1 MAESSSV
8 RDDTAPDGYLEEP
21 VMNASHDS
29 PRPAGYGGY
38 FEGLASTPNI
48 GNMLRITHG
57 NQAQLSAMADQKA
70 NIVLGASFV
79 GLTLLVGRLGAGITP
94 SLVVLS
100 VFTLASA
107 LFALL
112 TVMPS
117 LPSRVRIDPTSPGF
131 NPLFFGFS
139 SRMDPDDYMKHM
151 REIMDDDAR
160 VIETVLRDIHQAGTV
175 LYHQKYRYLGY
186 SYRLLMLGLVLS
198 MATVG
203 IEWAFGFGGGE

>member
-1 MAESSSV
+1 MAEEGSARPV
-8 RDDTAPDGYLEEP
+8 GYRG
-21 VMNASHDS
+21 H
-29 PRPAGYGGY
+29 
-38 FEGLASTPNI
+38 FEGLTTTPNI
-48 GNMLRITHG
+48 GNMLRITQG

-79 GLTLLVGRLGAGITP
+79 GLTLLLSRLGSGGMTP

-100 VFTLASA
+100 IFTLASA

-117 LPSRVRIDPTSPGF
+117 LPSRVRIDPESPGF
-131 NPLFFGFS
+131 NPLFFGFF

-151 REIMDDDAR
+151 RQIMDDDAR

-186 SYRLLMLGLVLS
+186 SYRLLMMGLVLS
-198 MATVG
+198 LASVG
-203 IEWAFGFGGGE
+203 VEWAVGFGADE